1 MEHSMI
7 LRLFMSR
14 ALLVATL
21 TASTVIAAQQPPAPA
36 TPPATPAPAAPA
48 AGRGGRGAPPVKS
61 PEVGADRKVTFR
73 LRAPN
78 AKEVAVSLGGNRLPM
93 QKDEQGVWSVT
104 TDALAPD
111 YYTYSLVVD
120 GTTINDPAN
129 RQVQT
134 SFGSFQS
141 MVVVPGTE
149 PWLPAAGV
157 PRGAIAR
164 HSFHSSVANDDR
176 DYFVYTPPGYEARR
190 SRPYPVMFVLH
201 GLGDDAERWMNGGA
215 ANVILDNLIAQG
227 RAVPMVMVTT
237 LGYGVNNG
245 PAGAMAVESITGYT
259 KSLLTEVMPAVE
271 RAYNVSKNREE
282 RAIAGLSM
290 GGAETLYTALNNLD
304 KFAWIGSFSGAFVMW
319 PGASQPAPPAAAAPA
334 TPPAAASPAAPPAA
348 GPGAAPAEGPA
359 GGRGRGAV
367 RTIDPSVFD
376 KTFPELDAR
385 DNSQIRML
393 WITCG
398 TADSL
403 IGVNRQFKNWLKAK
417 NVRFTEEEAPDVG
430 HVWPLWRKN
439 LAEFSQAVFQ
449 KKS

>member
-1 MEHSMI
+1 V
-7 LRLFMSR
+7 L
-14 ALLVATL
+14 
-21 TASTVIAAQQPPAPA
+21 AAQQQPAAPA
-36 TPPATPAPAAPA
+36 TPPVGAPPAAPA

-61 PEVGADRKVTFR
+61 PEIAADRRVTFR

-78 AKEVAVSLGGNRLPM
+78 AKEVAVALSGNRLPM
-93 QKDEQGVWSVT
+93 QKDEQGVWSAT
-104 TDALAPD
+104 TEALAPD
-111 YYTYSLVVD
+111 YYTYSIVVD
-120 GTTINDPAN
+120 GTSVNDPAN

-134 SFGSFQS
+134 SYGSFQS
-141 MVVVPGTE
+141 MFVVPGE
-149 PWLPAAGV
+149 ELWLPSPSV
-157 PRGAIAR
+157 PRGAIAKHTFR
-164 HSFHSSVANDDR
+164 SAVANDDR

-190 SRPYPVMFVLH
+190 GKPYPVMFVLH

-227 RAVPMVMVTT
+227 KAVPMVVVTT

-245 PAGAMAVESITGYT
+245 PAGAMAPESITGYT
-259 KSLLTEVMPAVE
+259 KSLLTEVLPAVE
-271 RAYNVSKNREE
+271 RSYNVSKNREE

-304 KFAWIGSFSGAFVMW
+304 KFAWMASFSGAFVMW
-319 PGASQPAPPAAAAPA
+319 PGANQPAGPPAAPAAAAVAPTGA
-334 TPPAAASPAAPPAA
+334 PGAPPA
-348 GPGAAPAEGPA
+348 GAQGAA

-367 RTIDPSVFD
+367 RMLDVSVFE
-376 KTFPELDAR
+376 KNLPALDAKA
-385 DNSQIRML
+385 NSQIKML

-403 IGVNRQFKNWLKAK
+403 IGVNRQFKEWLTSK
-417 NVRFTEEEAPDVG
+417 NVKFTEQEVPDIG

-439 LAEFSQAVFQ
+439 LAEFAQNVFQ

>member
-1 MEHSMI
+1 MV
-7 LRLFMSR
+7 LRRYTSR
-14 ALLVATL
+14 MLMAATL
-21 TASTVIAAQQPPAPA
+21 AGSTLLAAQQPSPPA
-36 TPPATPAPAAPA
+36 TPPAATPGAPA
-48 AGRGGRGAPPVKS
+48 AGRGGGRGAPPIKS
-61 PEVGADRKVTFR
+61 PEVSADRRVTFR

-78 AKEVAVSLGGNRLPM
+78 AKEVAVALGGNRLPM
-93 QKDEQGVWSVT
+93 QKDEQGVWSAT

-111 YYTYSLVVD
+111 YYTYSLVID
-120 GTTINDPAN
+120 GTSVNDPAN

-141 MVVVPGTE
+141 MFVVPGPD

-157 PRGAIAR
+157 PRGAVAR
-164 HSFHSSVANDDR
+164 HTFRSTVASDDR

-215 ANVILDNLIAQG
+215 ANVILDNLIAG
-227 RAVPMVMVTT
+227 GKAVPMVIVTT
-237 LGYGVNNG
+237 LGYGVSNG
-245 PAGAMAVESITGYT
+245 PAGAMAPESLTGYT

-271 RAYNVSKNREE
+271 RSYNISRNREE

-290 GGAETLYTALNNLD
+290 GGAETLYTALNHLD
-304 KFAWIGSFSGAFVMW
+304 KFAWIASFSGAFVMW
-319 PGASQPAPPAAAAPA
+319 PGAMPAAPPAAAAPSA
-334 TPPAAASPAAPPAA
+334 GAASTPPVPA
-348 GPGAAPAEGPA
+348 A

-367 RTIDPSVFD
+367 RTLDVSVFD
-376 KTFPELDAR
+376 KNFPTLDAK
-385 DNSQIRML
+385 DNSRIKML

-403 IGVNRQFKNWLKAK
+403 IGVNRQFKDWLKSK

-430 HVWPLWRKN
+430 HVWPLWRRN
-439 LAEFSQAVFQ
+439 LAEFAQKAFQ
-449 KKS
+449 KS